1 MKSNSIMTSI
11 VILALSCLPLA
22 SSLLFSPTLLRVNPF
37 GVVAATSA
45 RPSFAAS
52 SSSEQLGSAPS
63 ASTVDYSRDDDVLR
77 YKYELLQTVYEKSL
91 ERGFE
96 VL

>member
-1 MKSNSIMTSI
+1 MNSNSIMTSI

-45 RPSFAAS
+45 RPSPLP
-52 SSSEQLGSAPS
+52 SSEPLASAPS